1 MAEFKLARLRFTW
14 YGTWVTG
21 TVYARDGIV
30 QYQGKTYTCQYPH
43 TASASFYTDLNSID
57 PVTGKNYWSLQIDGK
72 TWKGAWATGVVY
84 SLGNIVS
91 YGGSE
96 YYCAVA
102 HTSGLTFAAN
112 SSNWAVYVQNDKWE
126 KAWTSYTQYG
136 IGDIVQWGGIVYRC
150 ITAHTSAGPTGGVEA
165 DQASWTVYYSN
176 INYLGAWSSGN
187 KYKVNDLV
195 KVNADL
201 WRCTTA
207 HTSITTFTGANFT
220 LYLPGQSYL
229 STWTITTVYQLG
241 DTVSY
246 GGYDYTSLISSNVGN
261 NPYNQTSSWLQINN
275 GYTFVGD
282 WSASTPSY
290 PAGSVVRRGG
300 WLFVSLV
307 NAGTD
312 PLVTNITANYSASG
326 SSGTTLALTG
336 NYLTSILPGD
346 IIIGTGFAS
355 GQTVLKVNS
364 GGTSTSASV
373 TLNQAPDST
382 PTDGQ
387 SLTIVGITPGV
398 WQLITPGIRWK
409 AYWANLQSYTI
420 GDLTIYANVT
430 YRCINA
436 HTSTQLLRPDLDTTN
451 TYWVIYLLHARHN
464 AGTTTGDITTF
475 NNSNYTALSIGP
487 QSTVL
492 RATNNYPGWRYIY
505 TVPSVYYVAT
515 TGSDTNNGQSID
527 TPWKTL
533 QYALSVL
540 QAGTINQNASY
551 LLTANKEF
559 AIAEMY
565 NWMLYQKTSNIS
577 PFTSSSVFDQTKTQR
592 DARYVVDAI
601 IYDITRGGNSQTVAA
616 TSAYFATA
624 TSYTNIAVTAEMP
637 WFVASLN
644 YLLSLLTS
652 ILNNTTPAANYQA
665 INGIA
670 AGSRVNQ
677 TINTARQAE
686 TGTYTPA
693 NSATITVTNSG
704 SAAFVINGANNPIIN
719 LVRGNTYTFSVGLAG
734 AHPFWIQTTGS
745 GYNISSV
752 YNKGIINNGVG
763 NGSLTFTV
771 PYDAPSTLYYQCQF
785 HSVMGAQLAI
795 YDNST
800 TIVDTPSA
808 LSSTTTLFSILT
820 TALTNGNTYAI
831 PTSNSGLTYTLNV
844 KTGTYSEALP
854 ITIPENVAV
863 VGDELRGVVVQPSTT
878 YAGTVTAVT
887 GSASGYTPGFTTTST
902 SGMYN
907 GMPIQFTGT
916 VFGNVVLGTTY
927 YVIGSTITPTF
938 FNISTQSGGSPFP
951 LSSATGTMGT
961 IGGQALNNMFYM
973 RNGSGLRNVTL
984 TGLLGTL
991 GAQNAYQT
999 QRPTGGAYVSLDPG
1013 TGVNDTSAWIFRRSP
1028 YVQNVTTFGTGCVGL
1043 KIDGSLHNGGNK
1055 SIVCNDFTQVLSDG
1069 IGIWTTNSGALCEAV
1084 SVFAYYNYAGY
1095 MAENGG
1101 KIRATNG
1108 NSSYGT
1114 YGVIAEGYD
1123 STETPIS
1130 GVVFN
1135 RSSQIQA
1142 SVQSSLGVNAQLLK
1156 LSYANAGSGYYVT
1169 TTNVLSYSNT
1179 FNNAAWTANNIT
1191 FAQNLTSPNYIAST
1205 YVGEAWTLTGSS
1217 TTSDTNYIY
1226 QNITI
1231 PNVGATYTGISGSN
1245 ITGSGSG
1252 ATFNITV
1259 KPAGYTVTVNAGG
1272 SNYVT
1277 TNQIRITGSSIG
1289 GIDTTNDIIIT
1300 VASVSGTTILTIT
1313 STGTVPAGVTKPYI
1327 LSAHVKQ
1334 PTNGSTSFDM
1344 YAFFSTQLWS
1354 STVTYKV
1361 GDIVQSGGNNY
1372 TCIAGTTNNVP
1383 PNATYWTQT
1392 GSTVNYGSYVNY
1404 NFTTNTITSFSGDN
1418 GGSIPSAYG
1427 AIPVANGWYRVWM
1440 AVTDVSGLA
1449 GNLQHRIYTQG
1460 RYAATTGILA
1470 LYGAQVQID
1479 AITYGLSYYL
1489 ETQATK
1495 YTAYAS
1501 YYVTGSGTGAVI
1513 VGDETR
1519 SQSVFN
1525 TRVLATGNA
1534 GGLSYLTASNSA
1546 QAGNDY
1552 YVTLAA
1558 ADVNT
1563 IGNYYGMRIF
1573 LSSGLGTGQ
1582 YGFITAYDSG
1592 TKIALVAK
1600 DSFAGLTITASDNGT
1615 GRFTVS
1621 GTGDTTQMY
1630 LNQRIQFIP
1639 TQYALTITQT
1649 SYGTLTATQSF
1660 GGTVNTIRV
1669 NSTANLKVGA
1679 TVQFVGG
1686 SLPTANLTGSFTYY
1700 ITNIVSTTDF
1710 QISTTLGGG
1719 TWPLS
1724 SATFSFSVVYSTN
1737 TGYIYGVNIT
1747 GNMVPNQPIV
1757 FSGATLGGVSTAT
1770 TYYINDIIDNNNFTI
1785 SNSLVTVTPTASSNI
1800 TNAYTVSST
1809 SSLTTFNPIYF
1820 TGTVFGNAQQNTKYY
1835 VSNIKSAT
1843 TFSIV
1848 TAIISTVATA
1858 TTVTSNLITVTST
1871 TGFLTN
1877 QPIVFTGNTFGNI
1890 QTEKTYYIAAINDG
1904 VSFTISLTPGG
1915 AVVGLATGVGQ
1926 LLVRTSGTDFALT
1939 TTTGSMTGTTTANK
1953 RLVTQSSGTMTGT
1966 ISTSVFGGITQGT
1979 QYYVLT
1985 IPTSTTFTIT
1995 STSGGVSPVTLTTTT
2010 GSMTAVASGWDHVV
2024 AGTTPAA
2031 LLDASTT
2038 YYIEPRLIY
2047 SDPGFT
2053 QSAVTIPA
2061 LSGGVTYTTVTYGQ
2075 NYWIALASGGQV
2087 ISGSSDGVTWGSLTL
2102 PSAVAG
2108 FGWNSCAYG
2117 NGYWVAVAPA
2127 DARFIVSSNNGAG
2140 WRVVYSPSAGATW
2153 QKVAYGAGVFVAMA
2167 GGSNQTTGTNS
2178 CYSID
2183 FGTTWWQISTLSTR
2197 DNWRALVYGAGK
2209 WLALNNTNSGGY
2221 GLNTSADGITWTTG
2235 SITAPG
2241 GTATYW
2247 GDMVFGNGRFVAIGV
2262 SGNMVAALCAPV
2274 YSLDGGTTWITSNIS
2289 ITANRITYGNG
2300 VFLATNSGNSTAY
2313 TSEDGFNWKRQ
2324 TVSASTY
2331 SAITFGYASTSYNGL
2346 FVTVGG
2352 ASSASTISTGATTK
2366 GRAVVVSNTITTIN
2380 EFEPGAGY
2388 TSVPTLTITDP
2399 NATVIA
2405 SVTPRLGNG
2414 AVANPTIVAK
2424 GTGYSFNTTYIG
2436 INGNGYS
2443 NDYQTGYTLIL
2454 NNLTRTPA
2462 PGDNLTIAGSSQ
2474 NYKVTSSSIMFGT
2487 VAPNIEANVQ
2497 INPSI
2502 TAAISPEDNTA
2513 ISIRTKYSQVR
2524 LTNHDFLS
2532 IGFGNFIN
2540 ANYPN
2545 QPTATGL
2552 QAQNQTVEV
2561 NYGRVFY
2568 SSTDQDGNFKV
2579 GNLFGVQQA
2588 TGIVTLSVSQFGL
2601 GGLSTLSLGGIAVGG
2616 SSVIVTQF
2624 STDGTFSSN
2633 SDSVIPTQRAIKT
2646 YLNSRLSQG
2655 GSNTYTGNLIAGSV
2669 QVGNP
2674 NTISSTVPIGI
2685 PGSTLQ
2691 IPTRVVISKLAGATV
2706 GGYMLTL
2713 PYFSQ
2718 SFGHGTVGQ
2727 SQA

>member
-1 MAEFKLARLRFTW
+1 MAEFKPARLRFTW

-43 TASASFYTDLNSID
+43 TASASFYTDLNSVD
-57 PVTGKNYWSLQIDGK
+57 PVTGKNYWAIQIDGK
-72 TWKGAWATGVVY
+72 TWKGVWSTGVVY
-84 SLGNIVS
+84 SLGNIVQ
-91 YGGSE
+91 YGGAE

-102 HTSGLTFAAN
+102 HTSGATFATN
-112 SSNWAVYVQNDKWE
+112 SANWAIYVQNDKWE

-136 IGDIVQWGGIVYRC
+136 LGDVVQWGGIVYRC
-150 ITAHTSAGPTGGVEA
+150 ITNHTSAGPTGGLEA
-165 DQASWTVYYSN
+165 DQANWTVYYSN

-220 LYLPGQSYL
+220 LYLPGQTYL
-229 STWTITTVYQLG
+229 ATWDIATVYQLG
-241 DTVSY
+241 DTVAY
-246 GGYDYTSLISSNVGN
+246 GGYDYISLISSNVGN
-261 NPYNQTSSWLQINN
+261 NPYNQTSTWLQMNN
-275 GYTFVGD
+275 GYNFVGN
-282 WSASTPSY
+282 WVSGTTY

-300 WLFVSLV
+300 WLFVSLL

-312 PLVTNITANYSASG
+312 PLVTNITAAYSASG

-336 NYLTSILPGD
+336 VYLTSILPGD

-355 GQTVLKVNS
+355 GQTVVKLNS
-364 GGTSTSASV
+364 GATSASASV
-373 TLNQAPDST
+373 VLNQAPDST

-387 SLTIVGITPGV
+387 SLTIVGIQSGN
-398 WQLITPGIRWK
+398 WQLITPGIRWN
-409 AYWANLQSYTI
+409 AYWTNLQSYTI
-420 GDLTIYANVT
+420 GDLAIYANIT

-464 AGTTTGDITTF
+464 AGTTTGDLTTY
-475 NNSNYTALSIGP
+475 NNNNYTALAIGP

-492 RATNNYPGWRYIY
+492 RATNSYPGWRYIY

-515 TGSDTNNGQSID
+515 NGLDTNNGKSID
-527 TPWKTL
+527 TPWKSL
-533 QYALSVL
+533 KYALSVL

-551 LLTANKEF
+551 LLTANREF

-565 NWMLYQKTSNIS
+565 NWMLYQKANNTA

-592 DARYVVDAI
+592 DARYIVDAI
-601 IYDITRGGNSQTVAA
+601 VYDITRGGNSQTVAA
-616 TSAYFATA
+616 TLAYFATS
-624 TSYTNIAVTAEMP
+624 TSYVNIAVTAEMP
-637 WFVASLN
+637 YFVASLN

-652 ILNNTTPAANYQA
+652 ILNNSSPAVNYQA
-665 INGIA
+665 LNGIL
-670 AGSRVNQ
+670 AGSRTNQ
-677 TINTARQAE
+677 TIDTTRQAE

-693 NSATITVTNSG
+693 NSATIAVTNSSS
-704 SAAFVINGANNPIIN
+704 SAYVINATNNPILN

-752 YNKGIINNGVG
+752 YNKGVINNGVG
-763 NGSLTFTV
+763 NGTLVFTV
-771 PYDAPSTLYYQCQF
+771 PYDAPNTLYYQCQF
-785 HSVMGAQLAI
+785 HSAMGAQFTI
-795 YDNST
+795 YDST
-800 TIVDTPSA
+800 VSIVDTPSA
-808 LSSTTTLFSILT
+808 LSSTTALMSIVT
-820 TALTNGNTYAI
+820 TALTSGNTYAV
-831 PTSNSGLTYTLNV
+831 PSANSGLTYTLNV
-844 KTGTYSEALP
+844 KTGTYSETLP

-878 YAGTVTAVT
+878 YSGTVTVVT
-887 GSASGYTPGFTTTST
+887 GSSSGGTPGFTTTST

-927 YVIGSTITPTF
+927 YVIGSTVTPTF
-938 FNISTQSGGSPFP
+938 FNISTQAGGSPFP
-951 LSSATGTMGT
+951 LTSATGTMGT
-961 IGGQALNNMFYM
+961 IGGTALNNMFYM
-973 RNGSGLRNVTL
+973 RNGSGLRNMTL
-984 TGLLGTL
+984 VGLLGTL

-1043 KIDGSLHNGGNK
+1043 KIDGALHNGGNK
-1055 SIVCNDFTQVLSDG
+1055 SIVANDFTQVLSDG
-1069 IGIWTTNSGALCEAV
+1069 VGVWVTNTGALSELV
-1084 SVFAYYNYAGY
+1084 SVFTYYNYASY
-1095 MAENGG
+1095 LAENGG

-1108 NSSYGT
+1108 NSSYGQ

-1130 GVVFN
+1130 GIVFN

-1156 LSYANAGSGYYVT
+1156 LSYANAGSGYYVP
-1169 TTNVLSYSNT
+1169 TTNMVSYSNV
-1179 FNNAAWTANNIT
+1179 FNNAAWTANNIS
-1191 FAQNLTSPNYIAST
+1191 FAQNITSPNYINSA
-1205 YVGEAWTLTGSS
+1205 YVGEGWTLTGTASS
-1217 TTSDTNYIY
+1217 SDTNYIY

-1231 PNVGATYTGISGSN
+1231 PNVGATYTGISGTN
-1245 ITGSGSG
+1245 ISGSGSG
-1252 ATFNITV
+1252 ATFNVSIRPT
-1259 KPAGYTVTVNAGG
+1259 GYSVTVNAGG
-1272 SNYVT
+1272 SNYVV
-1277 TNQIRITGSSIG
+1277 TNQIRISGSTLG
-1289 GIDTTNDIIIT
+1289 GLDTTNDIIIT
-1300 VASVSGTTILTIT
+1300 VASVSGTTLLTIT
-1313 STGTVPAGVTKPYI
+1313 STGTVPAGVVKPYI

-1334 PTNGSTSFDM
+1334 PTNGSTNFDM

-1361 GDIVQSGGNNY
+1361 GDIVQSGGFNY
-1372 TCIAGTTNNVP
+1372 TCILGSTNNVP

-1392 GSTVNYGSYVNY
+1392 GSTINYGSYINY
-1404 NFTTNTITSFSGDN
+1404 NFTTNTVTAFSGDN

-1427 AIPVANGWYRVWM
+1427 AIPVANSWYRVWM

-1449 GNLQHRIYTQG
+1449 GNLQQRIYTQG
-1460 RYAATTGILA
+1460 RYAATTGSIG
-1470 LYGAQVQID
+1470 LYGAQIQID

-1519 SQSVFN
+1519 SQAVFN

-1534 GGLSYLTASNSA
+1534 GGASYLTSSNSA
-1546 QAGNDY
+1546 QAGNTY
-1552 YVTLAA
+1552 YITLAA
-1558 ADVNT
+1558 SDVNT
-1563 IGNYYGMRIF
+1563 VTNYYGMRLFIT
-1573 LSSGLGTGQ
+1573 SGLGTGQ
-1582 YGFITAYDSG
+1582 YGYITAFDSG

-1600 DSFAGLTITASDNGT
+1600 DSFQGLTITSSDNGT
-1615 GRFTVS
+1615 GRFTLAS
-1621 GTGDTTQMY
+1621 GDTTQMY

-1639 TQYALTITQT
+1639 TQYALTLLQT

-1679 TVQFVGG
+1679 TVQFIGG
-1686 SLPTANLTGSFTYY
+1686 TLPTANLTGSFTYY
-1700 ITNIVSTTDF
+1700 VTNIVISTDF

-1724 SATFSFSVVYSTN
+1724 SATFSFSVVYGTN
-1737 TGYIYGVNIT
+1737 TGYIYGNNVT
-1747 GNMVPNQPIV
+1747 GNMSPNQPIV
-1757 FSGATLGGVSTAT
+1757 FSGAILGGVSTAT

-1785 SNSLVTVTPTASSNI
+1785 ANSLVTVTPTASSNI

-1809 SSLTTFNPIYF
+1809 NSLTTFNPIYF
-1820 TGTVFGNAQQNTKYY
+1820 TGTVFGNVQQNTKYY

-1843 TFSIV
+1843 TFSVV
-1848 TAIISTVATA
+1848 TSLISTVATA

-1871 TGFLTN
+1871 VGFIAN

-1890 QTEKTYYIAAINDG
+1890 ITEKTYYIAAVNDAT
-1904 VSFTISLTPGG
+1904 SFTISLTPSG
-1915 AVVGLATGVGQ
+1915 AVVGLSTGVGQ
-1926 LLVRTSGTDFALT
+1926 LLVRTSGTDFALST
-1939 TTTGSMTGTTTANK
+1939 VASGSMTGTTTSVK
-1953 RLVTQSSGTMTGT
+1953 RLVTQSSGTMIGT
-1966 ISTSVFGGITQGT
+1966 ISTSLFGNISAAT
-1979 QYYVLT
+1979 QYYVLA
-1985 IPTSTTFTIT
+1985 IPSTSTFTIT
-1995 STSGGVSPVTLTTTT
+1995 ATDGGVSPVSLTTTS
-2010 GSMTAVASGWDHVV
+2010 GSMTVVASGWDHVV
-2024 AGTTPAA
+2024 PGTTLASS
-2031 LLDASTT
+2031 LDSSTQ

-2047 SDPGFT
+2047 SDPAFT
-2053 QSAVTIPA
+2053 QATVTVPT
-2061 LSGGVTYTTVTYGQ
+2061 LSGGITYSTVTYGQ
-2075 NYWIALASGGQV
+2075 NYWIAMANSGSS
-2087 ISGSSDGVTWGSLTL
+2087 IAGSSDGVTWSSLTL

-2140 WRVVYSPSAGATW
+2140 WRVVYSPSASATW
-2153 QKVAYGAGVFVAMA
+2153 QKVAYGNGVFVAMA
-2167 GGSNQTTGTNS
+2167 GGSNQITGTNS
-2178 CYSID
+2178 CYSLD
-2183 FGTTWWQISTLSTR
+2183 HGSTWWQISTLSTR

-2262 SGNMVAALCAPV
+2262 SGNMVAAACPPV
-2274 YSLDGGTTWITSNIS
+2274 YSIDGGTTWVTSNIS

-2300 VFLATNSGNSTAY
+2300 VFLAMNSGNATAY
-2313 TSEDGFNWKRQ
+2313 TSEDGFNWKQR

-2331 SAITFGYASTSYNGL
+2331 TAITFGYASTSYNGL

-2352 ASSASTISTGATTK
+2352 ASTATNIVAGATTK
-2366 GRAVVVSNTITTIN
+2366 GRVAVVSNTITSVN
-2380 EFEPGAGY
+2380 EIEPGSSYVSA
-2388 TSVPTLTITDP
+2388 PTVTITDP

-2405 SVTPRLGNG
+2405 ALTPRLGNG
-2414 AVANPTIVAK
+2414 AVANPTIVTK

-2462 PGDNLTIAGSSQ
+2462 PGDNLTITGSSQ
-2474 NYKVTSSSIMFGT
+2474 NYKVTSSSTMFGT
-2487 VAPNIEANVQ
+2487 VAPNIEANIQ

-2502 TAAISPEDNTA
+2502 TASNTPEDNTA

-2552 QAQNQTVEV
+2552 QAQNQTVET

-2624 STDGTFSSN
+2624 STDGTFSAS

-2655 GSNTYTGNLIAGSV
+2655 GSNTYTGNLIAGSI
-2669 QVGNP
+2669 QAGNP
-2674 NTISSTVPIGI
+2674 NTLSSTVPVGI
-2685 PGSTLQ
+2685 PGSTIQ
-2691 IPTRVVISKLAGATV
+2691 VPKLVTINKLSGATV
-2706 GGYMLTL
+2706 GGYMATL
-2713 PYFSQ
+2713 PYFAQ